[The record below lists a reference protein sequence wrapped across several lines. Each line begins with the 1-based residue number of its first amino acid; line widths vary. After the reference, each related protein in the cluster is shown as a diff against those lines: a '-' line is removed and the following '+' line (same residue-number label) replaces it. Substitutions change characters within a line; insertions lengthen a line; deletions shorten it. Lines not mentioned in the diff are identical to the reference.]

1 MKKKSMLLM
10 MTAILALTGCENE
23 TEETSADI
31 SVNNAETTA
40 ITENKE
46 DSSEMTAEKIT
57 TMKDDK
63 KFLSRD
69 EIEETFLAIV
79 EDYYKGT
86 EEADFDKCFGNF
98 PDFYLEMLEKEV
110 EVCKQTHEEY
120 MQSIHDYYVETYGED
135 FSISFV
141 VTEDKE
147 GSKGILNLE
156 QSLVDFEEVIK
167 ETYGKDIHLQEAYTI
182 YLTTTTKG
190 SVNAESI
197 REEWFMLKIDGKYY
211 IYENYYESN
220 TIGE

>member
-31 SVNNAETTA
+31 SVNNAETTSV
-40 ITENKE
+40 TESKE
-46 DSSEMTAEKIT
+46 QKENSDEMTAEKIEEI
-57 TMKDDK
+57 
-63 KFLSRD
+63 FLG
-69 EIEETFLAIV
+69 IV
-79 EDYYKGT
+79 DDYYKGT

-110 EVCKQTHEEY
+110 EICEQTHEEY
-120 MQSIHDYYVETYGED
+120 IQSIHDYYVETYGED
-135 FSISFV
+135 FTISFV
-141 VTEDKE
+141 VTEDEE

-156 QSLVDFEEVIK
+156 QSLVDFEEVLN
-167 ETYGKDIHLQEAYTI
+167 ETYGKDIHLEEAYTI
-182 YLTTTTKG
+182 YLTTITKG
-190 SVNAESI
+190 SVNTDNV

-220 TIGE
+220 TLTQ